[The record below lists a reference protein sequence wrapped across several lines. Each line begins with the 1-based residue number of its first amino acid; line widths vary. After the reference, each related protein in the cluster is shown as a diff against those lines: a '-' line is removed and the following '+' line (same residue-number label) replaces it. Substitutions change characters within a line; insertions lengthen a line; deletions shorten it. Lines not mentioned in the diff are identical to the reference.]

1 MRLDPVNGIWSMHR
15 GQDLGVPVGTADR
28 AACDGVIQRVDPA
41 DPYGG
46 GMQTDLDC
54 GGGIVIK
61 YMHQSGFSVRVGNT
75 VRAGQVIGHTGTT
88 GHSTGPH
95 LHFQI
100 NINGQATDPVTFM
113 RQRGI
118 RF

>member
-1 MRLDPVNGIWSMHR
+1 
-15 GQDLGVPVGTADR
+15 
-28 AACDGVIQRVDPA
+28 
-41 DPYGG
+41 
-46 GMQTDLDC
+46 MQTDLDC
-54 GGGIVIK
+54 GGGIVIT
-61 YMHQSGFSVRVGNT
+61 YRHQSAFTVKVGDP
-75 VRAGQVIGHTGTT
+75 VRAGQVIGRTGT
-88 GHSTGPH
+88 TGPH